1 MSDTGFS
8 REHLIE
14 VDADTLR
21 EIEGRQAFESL
32 VADMNRGFMAQVVLS
47 QAQVRA
53 EKAALEAAPLI
64 TNEGNLRPKA
74 VINGPDYHYWG
85 QRLGY
90 ECWNNEEF
98 VREYLRDNPDSRVN
112 AKMAR
117 ATILNPWGQPAL
129 TPGLN

>member
-1 MSDTGFS
+1 MT

-14 VDADTLR
+14 VDQDTLL
-21 EIEGRQAFESL
+21 EIEGRQAFEKL
-32 VADMNRGFMAQVVLS
+32 LTDLNRGFMAQVTVA

-53 EKAALEAAPLI
+53 EKAHIESAPLV
-64 TNEGNLRPKA
+64 TNEGNMRPKA

-90 ECWNNEEF
+90 ECWSDPEF

-112 AKMAR
+112 PKMAQT
-117 ATILNPWGQPAL
+117 TIVNPWGQPFQ
-129 TPGLN
+129 PGLN

>member
-1 MSDTGFS
+1 MT

-14 VDADTLR
+14 VDEETLK
-21 EIEGRQAFESL
+21 EIEGRQAFEAL
-32 VADMNRGFMAQVVLS
+32 LADMNRGFMAQVVLA

-53 EKAALEAAPLI
+53 EKHAIESAPLV

-85 QRLGY
+85 QREGY
-90 ECWNNEEF
+90 DCWSDPEF

-117 ATILNPWGQPAL
+117 ASIVNPWGQPAL